1 MEPTASE
8 LLHWPLHRL
17 RFCSLLE
24 DQLLRPQ
31 RTPSSLLPP
40 SPLLLHQASYLFHPF
55 PFQINRRVAAIQAL
69 CISLTLFYAVKIFGK
84 HSNDLRIKAYNTRN
98 TSMKKLSILI
108 CKVSSWNVWHFILSA
123 NLLERSH
130 FPCFINQQMPFWME
144 HIAVQHFFVIWVV
157 KYM

>member
-31 RTPSSLLPP
+31 RTPSPPPFPP
-40 SPLLLHQASYLFHPF
+40 SPQLLHQASYLFHPF
-55 PFQINRRVAAIQAL
+55 PIQINRCLAALQAL
-69 CISLTLFYAVKIFGK
+69 CFSLILFYAIKIFGK
-84 HSNDLRIKAYNTRN
+84 PSNDFRIKSYNTRN
-98 TSMKKLSILI
+98 TFKWRSSLCSFVKWALGMSGILF
-108 CKVSSWNVWHFILSA
+108 WAA

-130 FPCFINQQMPFWME
+130 FPCFFNHQMPFWME
-144 HIAVQHFFVIWVV
+144 HIAVQHFFVI
-157 KYM
+157 